1 VYGGEAVSIDA
12 PRKLRRYNRKD
23 YSQPVD
29 FPVEIVGRDGVV
41 RRYSFEES
49 VRLYQRRIASAETR
63 YGPGDVASAEMQHC
77 QQRISQ
83 LRRSYFTR
91 YGWAGAAALA
101 ESEGEGLP
109 GEVTAFLRRALGPSS
124 LERLRLV
131 PVDGGAPARVFV
143 LDGTPALRLLSVYR
157 FDAEGP
163 EAPAARDAFFRSLHV
178 LQVHGG
184 GDTVERLVA
193 FHHGADLGL
202 LLTGSGP
209 VEAPLPLPEDDALD
223 EPVEDD
229 LVRDAMRL
237 LRAGRRFEAHQ
248 KLSHAWER
256 NPWRR
261 AALVGAVVL
270 GDQLGAFADAE
281 TAGHVG
287 VRHFPQDP
295 LLHYHLALACIR
307 QGHAAAAAAPLERL
321 QALQGD
327 VAPLGVLR
335 ALSALA
341 EGSPSEALRRL
352 RIARASAT
360 PDDDDL
366 RPAMDRLH
374 DVLLAREVSRAVFV
388 LLALLAALASPALG
402 PVAWGAAA
410 LLLAF
415 AAASGVVIGRR
426 ARVLLSLPGDHGLPL
441 AHPARLVRASDPRA
455 RAAN

>member
-1 VYGGEAVSIDA
+1 VYGAGIVSVDA

-63 YGPGDVASAEMQHC
+63 YGPGALASAEVNHC
-77 QQRISQ
+77 QQRIGQ
-83 LRRSYFTR
+83 LRRSYFVR
-91 YGWAGAAALA
+91 YGWAGAAPLA
-101 ESEGEGLP
+101 EGDAEGLS
-109 GEVTAFLRRALGPSS
+109 GEVTAFLRRAMGPTA
-124 LERLRLV
+124 LERVRLV
-131 PVDGGAPARVFV
+131 AVEGGGPARVFV
-143 LDGTPALRLLSVYR
+143 LDGAPALRLLAVYR
-157 FDAEGP
+157 FGP
-163 EAPAARDAFFRSLHV
+163 ELSSAAREAFFRSLHI

-184 GDTVERLVA
+184 GEAVERLIA
-193 FHHGADLGL
+193 FHHGTDLGL
-202 LLTGSGP
+202 LLTGAGP
-209 VEAPLPLPEDDALD
+209 VDPPAALPEDDALD

-281 TAGHVG
+281 TAGLVG
-287 VRHFPQDP
+287 VRHFPHDP
-295 LLHYHLALACIR
+295 LLHYHLALSCIR
-307 QGHAAAAAAPLERL
+307 QGHAAAATAPLQRL

-327 VAPLGVLR
+327 VAPVGLLR
-335 ALSALA
+335 ALTALV
-341 EGSPSEALRRL
+341 EGAPSEALRRL
-352 RIARASAT
+352 RAARAGAT
-360 PDDDDL
+360 ADDDDL

-374 DVLLAREVSRAVFV
+374 DILLARELSRSVFV
-388 LLALLAALASPALG
+388 FLALGAALAGPALG
-402 PVAWGAAA
+402 PLAWGSSA

-415 AAASGVVIGRR
+415 AAASGVALGRQAR
-426 ARVLLSLPGDHGLPL
+426 ALVSVPGDHGLPL
-441 AHPARLVRASDPRA
+441 AHPARLVRAADPRA
-455 RAAN
+455 RSAN